1 MGAAACYSAS
11 SILTR
16 KLAHIPPLLSSSA
29 VLTTAACYMVPLA
42 LLNDPVR
49 ALPLHIESF
58 VALGF
63 LGLVST
69 AFAYFL
75 RFQLILRVGVVF
87 VSQVSYLVPLFAVLW
102 GWLLLAETPTISI
115 WVALGLILMGINV
128 SRLGAI
134 SKAAALENDQ

>member
-1 MGAAACYSAS
+1 M
-11 SILTR
+11 
-16 KLAHIPPLLSSSA
+16 
-29 VLTTAACYMVPLA
+29 
-42 LLNDPVR
+42 
-49 ALPLHIESF
+49 
-58 VALGF
+58 ALGF

-102 GWLLLAETPTISI
+102 GWLFLAEMPTVSI
-115 WVALGLILMGINV
+115 WVAFGLILMGINV

-134 SKAAALENDQ
+134 SKATALENEQ